1 MSKILVT
8 TDASELGQKAVA
20 HAQALAQA
28 LNAELVVL
36 SVVPELTPAV
46 VSEYAYVPP
55 ITPEELA
62 AEEAQLRAQLERTL
76 PAETLRIRQADG
88 LGVSRVI
95 VQTVREEG
103 ASLVVMSTHGRSGLG
118 RALLGSVAEDVARH
132 SPVPV
137 MLVRDGMPVADW
149 AHRTK

>member
-46 VSEYAYVPP
+46 VSQYAYVPP

-76 PAETLRIRQADG
+76 RTITSGVMKRMSEAPKRQPGRGSRRPSPPERTLLAG
-88 LGVSRVI
+88 L
-95 VQTVREEG
+95 
-103 ASLVVMSTHGRSGLG
+103 SGG
-118 RALLGSVAEDVARH
+118 
-132 SPVPV
+132 
-137 MLVRDGMPVADW
+137 
-149 AHRTK
+149 